1 MSNGPGRGA
10 ASPVAVGPKVT
21 SVLTEVERGILDFM
35 IRHLRARTYQ
45 PSIREIGREFGIKST
60 KTVSEHLQALA
71 DKGFL
76 ERDPSRSRGIRI
88 LGVDLHA
95 KTASM
100 PWFGSLAEAA
110 GARRKPASAHMSL
123 DRQLVEG
130 RGAFVVRANAQLGA
144 LGIEEGDQLVVE
156 PVLSEELADGQLIV
170 ASIGGAPD
178 YYRLER
184 RGSRA
189 SLHPVAGRAPATRID
204 EPASLV
210 IVGRV
215 SALVRRIRPLPA
227 GRPGAAPH

>member
-10 ASPVAVGPKVT
+10 SSPVAVDPKVT
-21 SVLTEVERGILDFM
+21 SVLTDVERGILDFM
-35 IRHLRARTYQ
+35 VSYLRSRTYQ

-100 PWFGSLAEAA
+100 PCFGSLAEAT
-110 GARRKPASAHMSL
+110 GPRRKPAAAHMSL

-156 PVLSEELADGQLIV
+156 PVLREELANGQLIV
-170 ASIGGAPD
+170 ASVEGSPD
-178 YYRLER
+178 YYRSER
-184 RGSRA
+184 RGSRV
-189 SLHPVAGRAPATRID
+189 SLHPVAGKAPAMLVE
-204 EPASLV
+204 EPTALV

-215 SALVRRIRPLPA
+215 SALVRRIRSLSTGA
-227 GRPGAAPH
+227 GAAPH